1 MADTTIIIILLLT
14 AILHATWNV
23 ALKTGTDRVLDMAAI
38 RVSGVLFAAIVIPL
52 TPMPA
57 AASWPPL
64 IASAIVYM
72 AYYGFLISSY
82 KHGDISQVYPIA
94 RGSAPLLVAL
104 AAFLFINETPG
115 SIGLAGV
122 IVVSIGIVIAG
133 SGAFQQN
140 MRAVAYALI
149 TGLTIAANSFLGGIG
164 VRDAGTILGYS
175 AWLEL
180 LTCVPFIAFA
190 CVRRRGF
197 VAAYAANPVA
207 KRNVLLGFG
216 SVFSF
221 LIALWAMTQL
231 PIATVAAT
239 RETSAI
245 FAALAG
251 AVLMK
256 EPFAGRRILAAILVA
271 IGIALLVVG

>member
-1 MADTTIIIILLLT
+1 MSDTAIIVILLLA
-14 AILHATWNV
+14 AIFHATWNV
-23 ALKTGTDRVLDMAAI
+23 ALKTGADRVLDMAAI
-38 RVSGVLFAAIVIPL
+38 RMSGVLFAAIVIPL
-52 TPMPA
+52 TPLPAPA
-57 AASWPPL
+57 AWPPL

-94 RGSAPLLVAL
+94 RGTAPLLVAL
-104 AAFLFINETPG
+104 AAFLFIDETLPP
-115 SIGLAGV
+115 IGMAGV
-122 IVVSIGIVIAG
+122 IVVSIGLLIAG

-140 MRAVAYALI
+140 WRAISYALF
-149 TGLTIAANSFLGGIG
+149 TGLTIAANSFLGGVG
-164 VRDAGTILGYS
+164 VREAGTILGYS

-190 CVRRRGF
+190 CVRRRGHVMAYIQTS
-197 VAAYAANPVA
+197 VAR
-207 KRNVLLGFG
+207 RNVLLGFG
-216 SVFSF
+216 SVFTF
-221 LIALWAMTQL
+221 LIALWAMTHL

-251 AVLMK
+251 AILMK
-256 EPFAGRRILAAILVA
+256 EPFAGRRILAATLVA
-271 IGIALLVVG
+271 IGIALLVLG

>member
-1 MADTTIIIILLLT
+1 MSDTAIIVILLL
-14 AILHATWNV
+14 AAVFHATWNV
-23 ALKTGTDRVLDMAAI
+23 ALKTGADRVLDMAAI
-38 RVSGVLFAAIVIPL
+38 RMSGVLFALVVIPL
-52 TPMPA
+52 TPLPA
-57 AASWPPL
+57 AAAWPPL

-94 RGSAPLLVAL
+94 RGTAPLLVAL
-104 AAFLFINETPG
+104 AAFAFIDETLSPLG
-115 SIGLAGV
+115 MAGV
-122 IVVSIGIVIAG
+122 IVVSVGLLIAG

-140 MRAVAYALI
+140 WRAIGYALF
-149 TGLTIAANSFLGGIG
+149 TGITIAANSFLGGVG
-164 VRDAGTILGYS
+164 VREAGTILGYS

-190 CVRRRGF
+190 CMRRRGHVMAYVQTK
-197 VAAYAANPVA
+197 VAR
-207 KRNVLLGFG
+207 RNVLLGFG
-216 SVFSF
+216 SVFTF
-221 LIALWAMTQL
+221 LVALWAMTHL

-256 EPFAGRRILAAILVA
+256 EPFAGRRILAATLVA
-271 IGIALLVVG
+271 IGIALLVLG